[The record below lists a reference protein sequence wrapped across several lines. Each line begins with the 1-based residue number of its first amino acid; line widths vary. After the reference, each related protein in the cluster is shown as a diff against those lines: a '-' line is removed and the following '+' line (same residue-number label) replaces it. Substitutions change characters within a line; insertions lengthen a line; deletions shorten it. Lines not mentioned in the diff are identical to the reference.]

1 MGDLLGYL
9 LTGLGTTLRLLAA
22 SLALGLAIGLL
33 VALARLSRARLLRWS
48 STVYVEVVRG
58 VPLLVLLLF
67 IYYGLP
73 QVLNGLGGGGRRPLF
88 QISDFLSAVIAFGVC
103 YGAYLA
109 EIFRAG
115 IKSVDPGQT
124 EAARALG
131 LSHRQAMRHVVLP
144 QAIRNVL
151 PALVNES
158 VALLKDTSLAS
169 AITILEITQLA
180 RQEVTRTFDTFRIW
194 GTVAGIYLVLTLGLS
209 YLARMLERR
218 QERAGTHPVH
228 TRPV

>member
-1 MGDLLGYL
+1 MASLLQKLLG
-9 LTGLGTTLRLLAA
+9 GLGVTLQLLGA
-22 SLALGLAIGLL
+22 SLVVGLAIGLL
-33 VALARLSRARLLRWS
+33 LALGRLSRRRVLRWPAA
-48 STVYVEVVRG
+48 VYVEVVRG
-58 VPLLVLLLF
+58 IPLLVLVLF
-67 IYYGLP
+67 LSFGVP
-73 QVLNGLGGGGRRPLF
+73 QILVSLGEGGEPLF
-88 QISDFLSAVIAFGVC
+88 RIEKFWAAVLAFGIC

-115 IKSVDPGQT
+115 IKSVDVGQT

-131 LSHRQAMRHVVLP
+131 LSGRQTMRHVVLP
-144 QAIRNVL
+144 QAFRNVL

-169 AITILEITQLA
+169 AIAIKEITQLA
-180 RQEVTRTFDTFRIW
+180 RIEVSNTYDTFRVW
-194 GTVAGIYLVLTLGLS
+194 GTVAAIYLVLTLGLS
-209 YLARMLERR
+209 YLARVLERR